1 MLAPVSTFSPW
12 ASGEGEQVTGES
24 ITVPLCLS
32 NCWRL
37 FTSEWPGWELMSSI
51 LNVREEVVSIVFWME
66 GWKAV
71 MQKTSRIWVHML
83 RVQWSLQWNELW
95 PQQPALCSLHKTFIS
110 GEGSHLSILLQR
122 YSSMHAQFA
131 GWHQSIHFP
140 TQVDLYFFPLCDLLS
155 NGYHEAHRRGFMIFE
170 ANILGK
176 HAVWVVYSWMNKKSG
191 IPSIAGWKENNCM
204 HSSWWEWNSFWG
216 EKLDI

>member
-1 MLAPVSTFSPW
+1 
-12 ASGEGEQVTGES
+12 
-24 ITVPLCLS
+24 
-32 NCWRL
+32 
-37 FTSEWPGWELMSSI
+37 
-51 LNVREEVVSIVFWME
+51 
-66 GWKAV
+66 
-71 MQKTSRIWVHML
+71 ML
-83 RVQWSLQWNELW
+83 RVQWSLQWDELW
-95 PQQPALCSLHKTFIS
+95 PQQPALCSLHKIFIS
-110 GEGSHLSILLQR
+110 GEGSHLSILMQR
-122 YSSMHAQFA
+122 YSSMHAQFG

-204 HSSWWEWNSFWG
+204 HSSWWEWNSFLG
-216 EKLDI
+216 EKLDIQRREIWRWVEYLGKPSGFHYFFPPSFSVLFAIFFTFGYVLIGIQSILNMSRDFSSVAAISYFQRERHE